1 MANFSKNLINKLQA
15 DYETVD
21 VLPDGRIYIT
31 NGLGVDSYVSKNEA
45 GQIQFTHDSN
55 VLGVETFTADNEED
69 LCIQLEELSFDDLDH
84 L

>member
-1 MANFSKNLINKLQA
+1 MANFSKNLINNLQA

-45 GQIQFTHDSN
+45 GKIEFTHDSN
-55 VLGVETFTADNEED
+55 VLGVETFIADNEAN
-69 LCIQLEELSFDDLDH
+69 LYSQLQELSFDDLDH

>member
-1 MANFSKNLINKLQA
+1 MTNFSKNLINKLQA

-45 GQIQFTHDSN
+45 GQIDFTHDSN
-55 VLGVETFTADNEED
+55 ILGVENFTASDEND
-69 LCIQLEELSFDDLDH
+69 LLNQLSELSFDDLDH